1 MNHQSRIT
9 LKPNAV
15 PIVLLSHFKRNNS
28 PKNLNKKSL
37 LNTNIIRE
45 ACQHATKMITKNT
58 SSSSMPRR
66 TPRQP
71 SILHLIV
78 PNNGGIQDTFYF
90 KKIFVSHR
98 HVSMKKKATLFQ
110 NKNSNKQ
117 LRLKM
122 LQLKVKLATVF
133 LLIENIVIFASSF
146 FYSYPQ
152 ILLLNLLI
160 TA

>member
-1 MNHQSRIT
+1 MFTKRQTNFPSISNLPRNNRRFCESMNHQSKIT
-9 LKPNAV
+9 LKPGAV
-15 PIVLLSHFKRNNS
+15 PTLLLSHFKSNNS

-98 HVSMKKKATLFQ
+98 HVSMKKKATLF
-110 NKNSNKQ
+110 
-117 LRLKM
+117 
-122 LQLKVKLATVF
+122 
-133 LLIENIVIFASSF
+133 
-146 FYSYPQ
+146 
-152 ILLLNLLI
+152 
-160 TA
+160 

>member
-1 MNHQSRIT
+1 MFTKRQTIFPSISNLPRNNRRFFESMNHQSKIT
-9 LKPNAV
+9 LKPGAV
-15 PIVLLSHFKRNNS
+15 PTLLLSHFKSNNS

-78 PNNGGIQDTFYF
+78 PNNGGIQDTFFF
-90 KKIFVSHR
+90 KEIFRV
-98 HVSMKKKATLFQ
+98 T
-110 NKNSNKQ
+110 
-117 LRLKM
+117 
-122 LQLKVKLATVF
+122 
-133 LLIENIVIFASSF
+133 
-146 FYSYPQ
+146 
-152 ILLLNLLI
+152 
-160 TA
+160 